1 VYQHLYILRI
11 FLTIKL
17 FNIISSN
24 FSSERGSDQLFRKT
38 VKIFL
43 LCICLV
49 SYGLFIEPNV
59 LLTKHYTFPHK
70 LNHDLTIKI
79 VQISDTHLS
88 HKKDIDQLRKIV
100 TKVNKMKPDFI
111 VFTGDLISDIR
122 KFSYQ
127 TEVLSL
133 LKEMKATRGKLAV
146 YGNHDHG
153 GYFTEQYEALL
164 KSSEFILLKNEEKSF
179 YVQNEKISFI
189 GLDDYMLG
197 DKKYTKI
204 LNSIQ
209 KDSFTIVLAH
219 EPDIATITRN
229 FPINLQLSGHSHG
242 GQLYIPF
249 FQSFLMPPYAKK
261 YNRGVYHLSEQFE
274 RYLVVSNGLGT
285 TKLPFRFL
293 TPPEIVSIEIKR
305 AN

>member
-1 VYQHLYILRI
+1 MAY
-11 FLTIKL
+11 
-17 FNIISSN
+17 
-24 FSSERGSDQLFRKT
+24 FSFERGNDKLFRKT

-43 LCICLV
+43 LCICIG
-49 SYGLFIEPNV
+49 SYGLLIEPNV
-59 LLTKHYTFPHK
+59 LLTKHYTFPQN
-70 LNHDLTIKI
+70 LNHNLTIKI
-79 VQISDTHLS
+79 VQISDTHLH

-100 TKVNKMKPDFI
+100 TMVNKIHPDFI

-127 TEVLSL
+127 KEVLSL

-153 GYFTEQYEALL
+153 GYFTEQYEELL
-164 KSSEFILLKNEEKSF
+164 HKSEFILLKNEEKSF
-179 YVQNEKISFI
+179 YIQNEKISFI

-197 DKKYTKI
+197 DKEYTNI
-204 LNSIQ
+204 LNNIQ
-209 KDSFTIVLAH
+209 RDSYTIVLAH
-219 EPDIATITRN
+219 EPDVAKITKN

-249 FQSFLMPPYAKK
+249 FQSLLMPPYAKK
-261 YNRGVYHLSEQFE
+261 YNRGVYHLSNQFD
-274 RYLVVSNGLGT
+274 RYLVVSNGIGT

-293 TPPEIVSIEIKR
+293 TPPEIVSIEIKK
-305 AN
+305 AY